1 MINIYSY
8 FQTCF
13 NDVGRKK
20 RTLLEQCKIGGLLR
34 VCTWKRKKKKKKK
47 EKEWRVVLWI
57 RNLKVVGG
65 SIEI

>member
-20 RTLLEQCKIGGLLR
+20 RTLLEQCKIGELLR
-34 VCTWKRKKKKKKK
+34 VCTWKRKKKKKEGKGMK
-47 EKEWRVVLWI
+47 
-57 RNLKVVGG
+57 G
-65 SIEI
+65 SIVN